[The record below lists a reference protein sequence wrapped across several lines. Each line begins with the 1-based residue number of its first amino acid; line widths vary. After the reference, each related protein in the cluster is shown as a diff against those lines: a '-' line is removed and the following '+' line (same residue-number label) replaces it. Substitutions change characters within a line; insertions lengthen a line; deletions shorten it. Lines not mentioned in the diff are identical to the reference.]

1 MRERDQ
7 QPAMAA
13 ASRKLLGRSLIAAS
27 LGQQDPRAGT
37 ERRQIRA
44 LEAGAHGD
52 VTRAA
57 ETGVWIEIGGMR
69 RRGRQCDPEGGRE
82 REPLQ
87 PSTTNSSAAVNGN
100 AHHMHSAVVRLRR
113 SP

>member
-1 MRERDQ
+1 MSPSLFAETMRERDR
-7 QPAMAA
+7 QPAMAT

-57 ETGVWIEIGGMR
+57 ETGVWIGIGGMR
-69 RRGRQCDPEGGRE
+69 RRPTMRP
-82 REPLQ
+82 
-87 PSTTNSSAAVNGN
+87 
-100 AHHMHSAVVRLRR
+100 RR
-113 SP
+113 RPRA